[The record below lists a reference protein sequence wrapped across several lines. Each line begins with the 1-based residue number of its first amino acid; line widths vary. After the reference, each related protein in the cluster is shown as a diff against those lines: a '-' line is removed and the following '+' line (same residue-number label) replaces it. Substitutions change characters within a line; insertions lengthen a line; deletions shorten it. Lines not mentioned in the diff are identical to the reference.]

1 MKTIIS
7 FVLFLAFQ
15 IRAFCGECPV
25 AIKPVNEASLTI
37 SPKQS
42 AYPGKKWMTRKF
54 RVENT
59 TGREFYVFGHSLDNV
74 FVQIHT
80 KDPESGK
87 WLSRGVGFCGTGASK
102 MLIPQSSAF
111 TVNVNLPLEIS
122 AREFTIEFTRSFGPG
137 PQAAGETTRSEPLSM
152 KSKQ

>member
-1 MKTIIS
+1 MKTIIT
-7 FVLFLAFQ
+7 FALLLTLQ
-15 IRAFCGECPV
+15 IPVFCGESPV
-25 AIKPVNEASLTI
+25 AIKPLTEASLTI
-37 SPKQS
+37 SPKES

-54 RVENT
+54 KVENT
-59 TGREFYVFGHSLDNV
+59 SGREFYVSGHSLDNV

-87 WLSRGVGFCGTGASK
+87 WVSRGMGFCGTGASK
-102 MLIPQSSAF
+102 MLISQGSAF
-111 TVNVNLPLEIS
+111 TVTVNLPIEIS
-122 AREFTIEFTRSFGPG
+122 DREFTIEFSRTFGPG